1 MSRSAILAGLLAV
14 FCAAGRVDAAD
25 WKQSMVWI
33 EATAVRYTHYQPW
46 SSTSRTLFKNGLIV
60 EDGKILTTAEG
71 LDNATLLRV
80 RREGDGRW
88 RLAGVDWIDPHA
100 NLAVLSAGEEEAWPA
115 APAALLARRVPQSGP
130 VQIWHFLDGRV
141 VSAPGTLR
149 RVHVPRD
156 PQRIVQHMML
166 EVASE
171 AESGAANAGRPD
183 DGEAGD
189 EAASQIVVAENE
201 VIGLGARHDGKLLS
215 VIPAPLVAGLLARKR
230 HDPQASLAWYPFAWQ
245 GTQNPATTAYLGLS
259 GAPRGVV
266 VSALPALSPFAGHLR
281 PRDLILSTDGFEIE
295 SDGSY
300 LDPTYGYLPFGNLST
315 RGKFAGDS
323 STFEIWR
330 DGKSLSIALSL
341 PRASYADAL
350 VPDRVFDRSPEYAVA
365 GGLVFQPLTADYL
378 RSWGPE
384 WRKSAP
390 FRLRYYLHQSP
401 HPERPHLVMLSQVL
415 PDPFNLGYREL
426 AFRMVD
432 RINGESIASL
442 RDLEAALQSPR
453 DGFHIIDLLP
463 ERGPTRLVLDSA
475 GLDEATERVLR
486 KYGLPAA
493 RVIH

>member
-1 MSRSAILAGLLAV
+1 MSRSAIIAGVIAI
-14 FCAAGRVDAAD
+14 FFATGRVGAAD

-33 EATAVRYTHYQPW
+33 AATAVRYSHYQPW
-46 SSTSRTLFKNGLIV
+46 SSTSRTLLKNGLVV
-60 EDGKILTTAEG
+60 EAGKILTSAGG
-71 LDNATLLRV
+71 LDHATLLRV

-88 RLAGVDWIDPHA
+88 RLADVDWIDPYA
-100 NLAVLSAGEEEAWPA
+100 NLALLSAGAEESWPAVPA
-115 APAALLARRVPQSGP
+115 APLARRVPESGR
-130 VQIWHFLDGRV
+130 VQIWRFLDGRV
-141 VSAPGTLR
+141 VSGPGTLS

-156 PQRIVQHMML
+156 PRRIVQHLML

-171 AESGAANAGRPD
+171 SGSEADDAGP
-183 DGEAGD
+183 GGVEGGD
-189 EAASQIVVAENE
+189 EATAQIVVAGNE

-230 HDPQASLAWYPFAWQ
+230 RDPRASLGWYPFTWQ
-245 GTQNPATTAYLGLS
+245 GTQNPATTAYLGRS

-266 VSALPALSPFAGHLR
+266 VTAVSALSPFAAHLR
-281 PRDLILSTDGFEIE
+281 ARDLILSIDAFEIE
-295 SDGSY
+295 SDGTY
-300 LDPTYGYLPFGNLST
+300 LDPAYGYLPFGNLST

-330 DGKSLSIALSL
+330 DGKTLSVALSL
-341 PRASYADAL
+341 PRASYTDAL
-350 VPDRVFDRSPEYAVA
+350 VPDRVFDQRPEYAVA
-365 GGLVFQPLTADYL
+365 GGLVFQPLTTDYL

-390 FRLRYYLHQSP
+390 FRLRYYVHQSP
-401 HPERPHLVMLSQVL
+401 RPERRHLVMLSQVL
-415 PDPFNLGYREL
+415 PDPFNLGYRDF
-426 AFRMVD
+426 AFRIVD
-432 RINGESIASL
+432 RINGQPIANL
-442 RDLEAALQSPR
+442 RDLGTALQSPR
-453 DGFHIIDLLP
+453 EGFHIIDLLP